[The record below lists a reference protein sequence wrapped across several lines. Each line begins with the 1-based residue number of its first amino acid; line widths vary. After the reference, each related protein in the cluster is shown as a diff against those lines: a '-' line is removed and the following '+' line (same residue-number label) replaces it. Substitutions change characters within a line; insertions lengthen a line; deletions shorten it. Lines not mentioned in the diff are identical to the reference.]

1 MGRVNGDLG
10 FGGLVL
16 SAGSESINIL
26 LRALS
31 ETRRVEVLSRPMVQ
45 ALHNQTGLIHVGQ
58 TFQQINGVIQP
69 TTVGGVTQPNLE
81 ERAVGIQLTVTPR
94 VSPDGT
100 IVMEVVATKD
110 QISPNNVVPVFF
122 DPQTGTTF
130 DSPVIDTATAQA
142 SVSVRDGQTI
152 VLGGMITRTEGT
164 VERKVPWLADLPV
177 LGAVFRYDSHTVRRT
192 ELLIFLTPRIM
203 KTPADYE
210 EQKQVEA
217 ERMSF
222 SVEDAEEIHGP
233 LFSMPEPATEDI
245 KKSKATREKTKTK
258 LKPMPQSKDPQ
269 PARKPGEKPGEKPAE
284 KPGEKEV
291 PRPPGGDSGQAAGLS
306 DDRRVSPASM
316 TTIDEADHDAR
327 IFALPETIDGF
338 EASVPIELPKPSPIK
353 RFFNSLLP

>member
-1 MGRVNGDLG
+1 MTDVLDLAKR
-10 FGGLVL
+10 LIAAPSVTP
-16 SAGSESINIL
+16 A
-26 LRALS
+26 
-31 ETRRVEVLSRPMVQ
+31 
-45 ALHNQTGLIHVGQ
+45 TG
-58 TFQQINGVIQP
+58 
-69 TTVGGVTQPNLE
+69 VGGVAQPNLE

-222 SVEDAEEIHGP
+222 SVEDAEEILP
-233 LFSMPEPATEDI
+233 LDRPPYAHPSHTVCAVQGQYFLGILDPATPW
-245 KKSKATREKTKTK
+245 T
-258 LKPMPQSKDPQ
+258 
-269 PARKPGEKPGEKPAE
+269 
-284 KPGEKEV
+284 
-291 PRPPGGDSGQAAGLS
+291 GGHLQFCYCIEYLGL
-306 DDRRVSPASM
+306 R
-316 TTIDEADHDAR
+316 HQY
-327 IFALPETIDGF
+327 
-338 EASVPIELPKPSPIK
+338 
-353 RFFNSLLP
+353 